1 MEKRKKKTYQGRIKL
16 IKSEKDI
23 CNITK
28 DVYFK

>member
-1 MEKRKKKTYQGRIKL
+1 MEKNTYQGRIKL
-16 IKSEKDI
+16 IKSDNNDI